1 MLKPFHFWCQKV
13 LPLVFDDSLS
23 YYEVLCKLTRKI
35 NELIQ
40 YIDMQIHALYDW
52 VTDEIRE
59 IKDGAVGYTRYLS
72 GKKVLLVCDAS
83 TYNATAYQDIVDV
96 YGAEALAVV
105 NIGATGYA
113 QTNATDTNSIVTAI
127 TPYSDYDTVFLMV
140 GQYDYIQQEEMGTLA
155 DFAKQSRRNVA
166 AGLGWVLSRIMVNF
180 NPNAETFVVT
190 PLCNRTSSGDRG
202 IGLYNNDGHANQAA
216 GQKAYE
222 LMMIN
227 AARHFGARVIHG
239 YDAPNFTVFQ
249 THLYNRWCVP
259 AVEPYCCQP
268 TAEYIKKFFVPFI
281 VLAAHAQCADML
293 DICNAP
299 INWNTGGKSTGIIR
313 MKVSQNTVN
322 VLIRMTGHDPTE
334 EDPEPED
341 SRIVTD
347 GTNHTVK
354 FGETGFQMCA
364 PIFYQFM
371 SGYLRDSS
379 QQFYPVP
386 IYVAKNNTTGLGEF
400 SCVLRN
406 IPAGKYEVFC
416 NGSYVNNSGQ
426 Y

>member
-1 MLKPFHFWCQKV
+1 MIKPFHFWCQKV

-40 YIDMQIHALYDW
+40 YIDMQIHALSDW

-127 TPYSDYDTVFLMV
+127 TPYSDYDTIFLMV
-140 GQYDYIQQEEMGTLA
+140 GQYDYINQEEMGVLN
-155 DFAKQSRRNVA
+155 DFADRGVRSVA
-166 AGLGWVLSRIMVNF
+166 AGLGLVLSRIIVNF

-202 IGLYNNDGHANQAA
+202 IGLYNNDGYTTQAA

-239 YDAPNFTVFQ
+239 YDAPNFTLFQ

-299 INWNTGGKSTGIIR
+299 INWNTDGSANAIIR
-313 MKVSQNTVN
+313 MKVSQNIVTTT
-322 VLIRMTGHDPTE
+322 IRMTGND
-334 EDPEPED
+334 EDANND
-341 SRIVTD
+341 HRIVST
-347 GTNHTVK
+347 GASATVK
-354 FGETGFQMCA
+354 FGETGFKLCA
-364 PIFYQFM
+364 PIFYQVM
-371 SGYLRDSS
+371 NGYLRDSS
-379 QQFYPVP
+379 FNYYPVP
-386 IYVAKNNTTGLGEF
+386 VYVSKNSSTNVGEF
-400 SCVLRN
+400 SCVLRD
-406 IPAGKYEVFC
+406 IPAGKYELFC
-416 NGSYVNNSGQ
+416 NGVYVINSGQ